1 MAKMDEIVKID
12 EMVEL
17 VEMVEMLQI
26 LQMLQ
31 IVETVEIVE
40 IKTKN
45 ISCLTKIVLTVIMW
59 EGLKKILVVGILL

>member
-45 ISCLTKIVLTVIMW
+45 MSCLTKIVKNL
-59 EGLKKILVVGILL
+59 GVGNSRYYTINPE